1 MITMNTNGKEEKNK
15 VITYNPSTQEIVEE
29 LKLEDDYG
37 FQLVKFNNNL
47 FGINYIN
54 PVKGIAETVMISTD
68 AGINIGPIS
77 FLRFAEEAYKL
88 EGIDFDEIENVELAI
103 FVDPENREVYRET
116 ITKNEAKTLLEKL
129 EIARELA
136 EIKRE
141 NSFQYRYGDIIMLI
155 LIGITLFCFILAI
168 LNTFHLWGMI

>member
-1 MITMNTNGKEEKNK
+1 MNTNGKEETKT
-15 VITYNPSTQEIVEE
+15 ITYNPHTGEIVEE

-37 FQLVKFNNNL
+37 FQLVKFKNNI

-54 PVKGIAETVMISTD
+54 PVKGIQETVMISTD

-103 FVDPENREVYRET
+103 YVDPENQEIYRDT

-141 NSFQYRYGDIIMLI
+141 NSFQYRSGDLIMLI
-155 LIGITLFCFILAI
+155 LIGISVLCVIFVI
-168 LNTFHLWGMI
+168 LNTLHVYGVI

>member
-1 MITMNTNGKEEKNK
+1 MNTNGKEETKT
-15 VITYNPSTQEIVEE
+15 ITYNPHTGEIVEE

-37 FQLVKFNNNL
+37 FQLVKFKNNI

-54 PVKGIAETVMISTD
+54 PVKGIQETVMISTD

-103 FVDPENREVYRET
+103 YVDPENQEIYRDT

-141 NSFQYRYGDIIMLI
+141 NSLQYRYGDLIMLI
-155 LIGITLFCFILAI
+155 LIGISLLCVILAI
-168 LNTFHLWGMI
+168 LNTLHTYGVI